1 MAGDGRRAGWDR
13 SDGSYWARPEHLEQ
27 IEGDYPSQDRV
38 RLDPKLVEEIRE
50 DERDDAGG
58 VPED

>member
-1 MAGDGRRAGWDR
+1 MDR